1 MSRVL
6 SRGLAGLSLTA
17 AAVLGAPA
25 AAHADDVIVL
35 PAGLACAGFDLSI
48 GISPGRAQVRVVQ
61 DHAGRP
67 VRIIVAGTGNTLDLT
82 NLSTGQTV
90 HLRSNGAVS
99 RSTTN
104 PDGTTTVEA
113 MGHTLIILF
122 PTDTP
127 PGPSTTLYTG
137 RLVYTTTADQVFTVV
152 SAAGQTRDLCAEL
165 S

>member
-6 SRGLAGLSLTA
+6 SRGFAALCL
-17 AAVLGAPA
+17 AAVVSSAPVA
-25 AAHADDVIVL
+25 AQADDVIVL

-48 GISPGRAQVRVVQ
+48 AIGPGQAEVRVVQ

-67 VRIIVAGTGNTLDLT
+67 VRIIVAGRGNTLDLT
-82 NLSTGQTV
+82 NLSTGQTS
-90 HLRSNGAVS
+90 HLRSNGSVA
-99 RSTTN
+99 RFTTN

-113 MGHTLIILF
+113 MGHNLIILF

-137 RLVYTTTADQVFTVV
+137 RLVYTTTPDQVFTLV
-152 SAAGQTRDLCAEL
+152 SAAGRTRDMCAEL